1 MVGEEEGSLSEP
13 LLGGDV
19 NNNDDDEGGSGQ
31 AGGFDLLGI
40 IAEFFVNIFVSM
52 GLCSRPPPP
61 LTEAQKLRLAKLA
74 SRASVTYDPQVE
86 SHVNLLRQLWSL
98 AFPNRSLPSLK
109 CEEWK
114 EMGWQGTDPAT
125 DFRSGGLMSLE
136 NLAWFA
142 EHQPRVFQ
150 RLMHKR
156 DGVRSQWEYPFA
168 AAGVNITFQLV
179 DVLELRDKTKKFG
192 TSDSSSNDS
201 GGGEGGR
208 GGLLPI
214 PAPTSPAGV
223 AFVDCLMMEGDD
235 DDDDDDKQKDD
246 DDASFEKIYVAWFEV
261 LDRNWLEAKATYM
274 EFSQVMEKTKME
286 VMRALERAGRR
297 RGGCTIAGFRQEL
310 GLQ

>member
-1 MVGEEEGSLSEP
+1 MSGRENLRQRKKKGGASDARGIGEEESLSEP
-13 LLGGDV
+13 LLGGDE
-19 NNNDDDEGGSGQ
+19 NNNVDDEGGSGE

-52 GLCSRPPPP
+52 GLCTRPPPP
-61 LTEAQKLRLAKLA
+61 LTEAQKLRLTKLA
-74 SRASVTYDPQVE
+74 SRASVTYDPEVE

-125 DFRSGGLMSLE
+125 DFRSGGLLSLE

-192 TSDSSSNDS
+192 TSDSTRSE
-201 GGGEGGR
+201 GGGGGAVP
-208 GGLLPI
+208 L
-214 PAPTSPAGV
+214 PAPTSPAGM
-223 AFVDCLMMEGDD
+223 AFVDCLEGDE
-235 DDDDDDKQKDD
+235 
-246 DDASFEKIYVAWFEV
+246 DDAFERIYVAWFEV

-274 EFSQVMEKTKME
+274 EFSQVMETSKKE
-286 VMRALERAGRR
+286 VMRALEREGRR
-297 RGGCTIAGFRQEL
+297 RGGCTIAGLRQEL